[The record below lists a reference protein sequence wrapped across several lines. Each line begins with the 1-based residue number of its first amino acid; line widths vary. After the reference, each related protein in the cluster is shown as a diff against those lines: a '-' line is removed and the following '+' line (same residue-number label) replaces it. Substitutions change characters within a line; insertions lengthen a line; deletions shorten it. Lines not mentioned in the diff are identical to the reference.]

1 MRAPTASHRCTAR
14 ARAMIAVV
22 LGLLAVHGL
31 QAPVR
36 AQSSR
41 MFFAQKL
48 TTTNGAEIYQHI
60 CQGCHM
66 PDGQGAAG
74 AGRYPALAKNS
85 DLKSPTFMALTILDG
100 RSNMPAFGAKHGA
113 GAMFFSPPALSYEQ
127 VAAVINYVRTHFG
140 NHYTGPISAAQVE
153 ALDNAP

>member
-1 MRAPTASHRCTAR
+1 MSAKIAILTRASRTPTV
-14 ARAMIAVV
+14 IAAV
-22 LGLLAVHGL
+22 LGLLLVCGV

-41 MFFAQKL
+41 MFFAKKL
-48 TTTNGAEIYQHI
+48 TTTNGAEIYQRI

-66 PDGQGAAG
+66 PDGQGAVG
-74 AGRYPALAKNS
+74 AGRYPAFAKNP
-85 DLKSPTFMALTILDG
+85 DLKSSSFMALTILGG

-113 GAMFFSPPALSYEQ
+113 GALFFSPPELNYEQ
-127 VAAVINYVRTHFG
+127 VAAVINYVRSHFG
-140 NHYTGPISAAQVE
+140 NHYTDPISTAQVE

>member
-1 MRAPTASHRCTAR
+1 MRPPTASRARTAR
-14 ARAMIAVV
+14 MRTAMAAV
-22 LGLLAVHGL
+22 LGLLVVSGM

-74 AGRYPALAKNS
+74 AGRYPALGKNT
-85 DLKSPTFMALTILDG
+85 DMKSPTFMALTILGG

-113 GAMFFSPPALSYEQ
+113 GAMFFSPPALTYEQ

>member
-1 MRAPTASHRCTAR
+1 MRPITAIRMRTARMRAA
-14 ARAMIAVV
+14 IAAVF
-22 LGLLAVHGL
+22 GLLTVSGM
-31 QAPVR
+31 QAPVQ
-36 AQSSR
+36 AQTSR

-113 GAMFFSPPALSYEQ
+113 GAMFFSPPTLTYEQ

>member
-1 MRAPTASHRCTAR
+1 MRPIIAAPTRASRMRAVIT
-14 ARAMIAVV
+14 VV
-22 LGLLAVHGL
+22 LGLLTVYGV

-48 TTTNGAEIYQHI
+48 TTTNGAEIYQRI

-74 AGRYPALAKNS
+74 AGRYPTLAKNA
-85 DLKSPTFMALTILDG
+85 DLKSSSFMALTILGG

-113 GAMFFSPPALSYEQ
+113 GAMFFSPPALTYEQ
-127 VAAVINYVRTHFG
+127 VAAVINYVRMHFG
-140 NHYTGPISAAQVE
+140 NHYTDLITAAQVE
-153 ALDNAP
+153 ALDNAS

>member
-1 MRAPTASHRCTAR
+1 MRLKTAALTRTARMRAVISVA
-14 ARAMIAVV
+14 
-22 LGLLAVHGL
+22 LGLLSVCGV
-31 QAPVR
+31 QAPLR

-48 TTTNGAEIYQHI
+48 TTTNGAEIYQKI

-66 PDGQGAAG
+66 PDGQGAEG
-74 AGRYPALAKNS
+74 AGKYPALARNS
-85 DLKSPTFMALTILDG
+85 DLRSSSFMALTILGG

-113 GAMFFSPPALSYEQ
+113 GAMFFSPPALTYEQ
-127 VAAVINYVRTHFG
+127 VAAVINYVRMHFG
-140 NHYTGPISAAQVE
+140 NHYTGLISAAQVE

>member
-1 MRAPTASHRCTAR
+1 MRPPTAARKRTVR

-22 LGLLAVHGL
+22 LGLFAVYGV

-36 AQSSR
+36 AQTSR
-41 MFFAQKL
+41 MFFSRQL

-66 PDGQGAAG
+66 PDGQGAEG
-74 AGRYPALAKNS
+74 AGRYPALAKNP
-85 DLKSPTFMALTILDG
+85 DLKSSTFMALTILGG

-113 GAMFFSPPALSYEQ
+113 GAMFFSPPALTYEQ

-140 NHYTGPISAAQVE
+140 NHYTGPVTPAQVE

>member
-1 MRAPTASHRCTAR
+1 MKSRTAALTRTAR
-14 ARAMIAVV
+14 MRTVIAVV
-22 LGLLAVHGL
+22 FGLLTVAGV

-48 TTTNGAEIYQHI
+48 TTTNGAVIYQHI

-66 PDGQGAAG
+66 PDGRGAEG
-74 AGRYPALAKNS
+74 AGKYPALANDPALTS
-85 DLKSPTFMALTILDG
+85 STFMALTILGG
-100 RSNMPAFGAKHGA
+100 RSNMPAFGAQHGA
-113 GAMFFSPPALSYEQ
+113 GAFFFSPPSLSYEQ
-127 VAAVINYVRTHFG
+127 IAAVINYVRTHFG
-140 NHYTGPISAAQVE
+140 NHYTGLITAAQVE

>member
-1 MRAPTASHRCTAR
+1 MTTTRMTTAPMRMVITAA
-14 ARAMIAVV
+14 
-22 LGLLAVHGL
+22 LGLLILCGV

-41 MFFAQKL
+41 MFVAPQL
-48 TTTNGAEIYQHI
+48 STSNGAEIFQHI

-66 PDGQGAAG
+66 PDAMGAEG
-74 AGRYPALAKNS
+74 AGKYPALANNP
-85 DLKSPTFMALTILDG
+85 DLKSSTFMALTILGG

-127 VAAVINYVRTHFG
+127 IAAVINYVRTHFG
-140 NHYTGPISAAQVE
+140 NRYADPISAAQVG
-153 ALDNAP
+153 ALDKAP

>member
-1 MRAPTASHRCTAR
+1 MSPKTAALTRSARMRTV
-14 ARAMIAVV
+14 IAVV
-22 LGLLAVHGL
+22 LGLLAVCGV
-31 QAPVR
+31 QAPVQ

-41 MFFAQKL
+41 MFFAQQL

-66 PDGQGAAG
+66 PDGQGAEG
-74 AGRYPALAKNS
+74 AGKYPALANNP
-85 DLKSPTFMALTILDG
+85 DLKSSTFMALTILGG
-100 RSNMPAFGAKHGA
+100 RSNMPAFGAKHGG
-113 GAMFFSPPALSYEQ
+113 GAFFFSPPSLSYEQ

-140 NHYTGPISAAQVE
+140 NHYTGPITAAQVD

>member
-1 MRAPTASHRCTAR
+1 MRPRTPALTRTAR
-14 ARAMIAVV
+14 LCTVIAVV
-22 LGLLAVHGL
+22 LGLLAVSGVR
-31 QAPVR
+31 APVR

-66 PDGQGAAG
+66 PDGQGAEG
-74 AGRYPALAKNS
+74 AGKYPALANNP
-85 DLKSPTFMALTILDG
+85 DLKSSTFMALTILGG

-113 GAMFFSPPALSYEQ
+113 GAMFFSPPALNYEQ

-140 NHYTGPISAAQVE
+140 NHYTGLITAVQVE